1 MSNEQTVINM
11 LKKLE
16 QDIAQI
22 KQDQVTES
30 LFMRC
35 MDALVA
41 ENQEIKELITKTNK

>member
-22 KQDQVTES
+22 KQDQVTEVCSCAVWMRS
-30 LFMRC
+30 L
-35 MDALVA
+35 
-41 ENQEIKELITKTNK
+41 QKTKKLKN